1 MSATVKRK
9 ESLFARPGPPAPAAT
24 PPELPDGGTG
34 EHGLE
39 ISVIFTS
46 FHATVAALK
55 MAATLANGFRSHIR
69 LVVPEIVPYPVP
81 LNDPTVRREFREQK
95 LREIACE
102 SPVDTTVLVYLCR
115 DRLAT
120 LKAVLKPGSIVVIGG
135 RRRWW
140 PRAEKRLAENMRR
153 LGREVFFAETN

>member
-1 MSATVKRK
+1 MSAMVERK
-9 ESLFARPGPPAPAAT
+9 ESLLAHPGPPAPVAT
-24 PPELPDGGTG
+24 PPELPGGGTG

-46 FHATVAALK
+46 LQATVAALK
-55 MAATLANGFRSHIR
+55 MAATLANGFRAHIR
-69 LVVPEIVPYPVP
+69 LVVPEVVPYPVP
-81 LNDPTVRREFREQK
+81 LNYPTVRREFREQK

-120 LKAVLKPGSIVVIGG
+120 LNAVLKPGSIVVIGG

-140 PRAEKRLAENMRR
+140 PTAEKSLAENMRR

>member
-1 MSATVKRK
+1 MFVMVERK
-9 ESLFARPGPPAPAAT
+9 KSLFAQPGPLDPVAT
-24 PPELPDGGTG
+24 PPELPGGRSG

-46 FHATVAALK
+46 LQATIAALK
-55 MAATLANGFRSHIR
+55 MAATLAKGFRAYIR
-69 LVVPEIVPYPVP
+69 LVVPEVVPYPVP
-81 LNDPTVRREFREQK
+81 LNYPTVRWEFREQK

-102 SPVDTTVLVYLCR
+102 SSVDTMVLVYLCR

-120 LKAVLKPGSIVVIGG
+120 LKAVLKPGSIVIIGG

-140 PRAEKRLAENMRR
+140 PTAEKNLAQNMRR